1 MTNYINKFKQI
12 KTAIEY
18 MEDRGYSINVTHN
31 NDPIL
36 QIGNQKTNLI
46 IKNTIGNVKVHYIN
60 TAKLLLKMRD

>member
-1 MTNYINKFKQI
+1 MTNYINKLKQI

-31 NDPIL
+31 TDPIL
-36 QIGNQKTNLI
+36 QIGNQKANFI